1 MSAVFLSFILY
12 KVITFTQNNSRGQG
26 LKNRLNINLAS
37 LELGNPTMLAS
48 GILGYSAETFE
59 TIAEGGAGA
68 IVTKSIGVKPRKGYA
83 NPTVVQTSCG
93 LINAMGLP
101 NPGINEFVKEIREAK
116 ALLKVP
122 LIVSAYG
129 YSAEE
134 YASIA
139 GKAVVAGADA
149 VELNVSCPHVKETG
163 SEIGQNP
170 QVLAEVVRKVK
181 GTVKKPV
188 IVKLSPNVTNIA
200 EVAEVAVKAG
210 ADALTAI
217 NTVKAMAIDAETAMP
232 ILANKF
238 GGLSGPAVKPIA
250 LRCVYDIYERVKVPI
265 IGCGG
270 ITSWQDAAEF
280 LLAGASA
287 IQVGTAIATKGSSI
301 FKNII
306 RGLNAYLEKKDF
318 ESVNEI
324 VGLSH
329 RN

>member
-1 MSAVFLSFILY
+1 M
-12 KVITFTQNNSRGQG
+12 
-26 LKNRLNINLAS
+26 KNRLNINLAS
-37 LELGNPTMLAS
+37 LQLDNPTMLAS
-48 GILGYSAETFE
+48 GILGYSSETFE
-59 TIAEGGAGA
+59 TIVEGGAGA

-101 NPGINEFVKEIREAK
+101 NPGIAEFVKEIREAK
-116 ALLKVP
+116 AMLKVP
-122 LIVSAYG
+122 LIVSVYG
-129 YSAEE
+129 YSAED
-134 YASIA
+134 YSLVA
-139 GKAVVAGADA
+139 GKAVAAGADA

-170 QVLAEVVRKVK
+170 QVLAEVIRKVK
-181 GTVKKPV
+181 STVKKPV
-188 IVKLSPNVTNIA
+188 IVKLSPNVTSIA
-200 EVAEVAVKAG
+200 EVAEAAVKAG

-287 IQVGTAIATKGSSI
+287 IQVGTAIATKGPSVFKSI
-301 FKNII
+301 T
-306 RGLNAYLEKKDF
+306 RGLNAYLEKKGF
-318 ESVNEI
+318 ESVSEI

-329 RN
+329 RK